1 MKDLTVSSVGLILMN
16 RISILNKA
24 MNEIHRQIKKSV
36 ETLTKEKSLMD
47 DVKWLLKTAF
57 KFSNNGTISNFKNNF
72 ARHILPTI

>member
-36 ETLTKEKSLMD
+36 ETLTKEK
-47 DVKWLLKTAF
+47 VP
-57 KFSNNGTISNFKNNF
+57 NG
-72 ARHILPTI
+72 